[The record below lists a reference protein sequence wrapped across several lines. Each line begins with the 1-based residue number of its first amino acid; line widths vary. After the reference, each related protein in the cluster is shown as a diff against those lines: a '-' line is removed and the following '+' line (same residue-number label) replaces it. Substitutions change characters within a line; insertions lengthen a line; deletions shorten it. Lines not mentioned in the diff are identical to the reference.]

1 MMDNVKTDI
10 GQQRPDIA
18 RLSAEKLS
26 YIANKGLVKRASF
39 ALEQGDTPNLTI
51 EADLTLIATFI
62 DNTTVKWTTANAIYE
77 SICSC
82 PASTHILCH
91 HQIQTALAYRH
102 YYCQHY
108 DPASLDSPPAQLI
121 DSTHIKALINNT
133 NKTAVQTLSKSGITI
148 TLSFTEQD
156 PCAMARLPMATVH
169 FWGGNALQ
177 ECTCDCQKKLGC
189 EHIILAAIAFAK
201 QATAIT
207 TPLTVFV
214 SKADIGSILN
224 SKPARLKTSEAKTAA
239 KSKDKLN
246 KENNNKENNV
256 KKNSNK
262 ENKDKE
268 KSLNPK
274 SSLTIE
280 AATFTAASF
289 IQACQSVMPSKPSAS
304 ETSQTASEHNK
315 TLKTSLMPALLTQTL
330 ALLTENE
337 RRLFTQFYRYG
348 ISDGTDA
355 TATLIEDISQENKQ
369 KKYLWLGDI
378 LQALKDWLSAYQA
391 RRSDFDLSLGNQ
403 LISEYLLRRIAGQHP
418 TLASASLGIGVA
430 AQTDIRPTQ
439 LLGLGC
445 QIDVYEG
452 HYQAQTLFLDKKTQT
467 PLLLHSSWQAAMTDN
482 TAPNPQANPLSNP
495 ILQHYDNARLHRI
508 TAKLSLLDIQRGFL
522 STQRGRRAANHSII
536 LNKSRHAYNQWMPYS
551 LNKDDIQALPQP
563 LYFTSIKAL
572 REYYQT
578 RPLSFA
584 RARYQQPNFVILPI
598 GGCLFKGYDAAYQSV
613 GMLIKTPQSAQ
624 NVANT
629 QEQAQE
635 TDSPYWIKLNYRSH
649 APFALALLADSFADD
664 KNLPHHVSGT
674 LSWERFGAHI
684 LPVITPWALFSEA
697 FGETHKVIL
706 ALDLPKDKQ
715 VINKKEALASYNWQ
729 NSKALAR
736 LPLVDFAKNNSEA
749 SAQPS
754 IHSVLAACQS
764 WLDEA
769 LIYGAQSLPNSF
781 WRTQKQLIS
790 AARQV
795 GLQQLASGLTYDKNG
810 DTAIEHYLLILVLQL
825 AVMTEIA
832 AIP

>member
-26 YIANKGLVKRASF
+26 YIANKGLVKRASI

-51 EADLTLIATFI
+51 EANLTLIATFI
-62 DNTTVKWTTANAIYE
+62 DNTKVKWTTANAIYE

-108 DPASLDSPPAQLI
+108 NPASLASPPAHLI

-148 TLSFTEQD
+148 TLSFSEQD

-214 SKADIGSILN
+214 SKADISSVLN

-239 KSKDKLN
+239 KLKDEPN
-246 KENNNKENNV
+246 KENNNN
-256 KKNSNK
+256 
-262 ENKDKE
+262 

-280 AATFTAASF
+280 AVTFTAASF
-289 IQACQSVMPSKPSAS
+289 TQASLPSTS
-304 ETSQTASEHNK
+304 EDSQ
-315 TLKTSLMPALLTQTL
+315 MPALLTQTL

-348 ISDGTDA
+348 ISDSTDA

-403 LISEYLLRRIAGQHP
+403 LISEYLLRRLAGQHP

-482 TAPNPQANPLSNP
+482 TLPNPQANPLSNP

-508 TAKLSLLDIQRGFL
+508 TAKLSLLDIQHGLL

-536 LNKSRHAYNQWMPYS
+536 LNKSRHAYNQWMPYP

-563 LYFTSIKAL
+563 LYFTSIQAL
-572 REYYQT
+572 QAYYRT

-584 RARYQQPNFVILPI
+584 RARYQQPNFIILPI
-598 GGCLFKGYDAAYQSV
+598 GACLFKGYDAAQQTV

-664 KNLPHHVSGT
+664 SFADDKNLPHHVSGT
-674 LSWERFGAHI
+674 LSWERFGDSV

-697 FGETHKVIL
+697 DKVIL
-706 ALDLPKDKQ
+706 ALDLPK
-715 VINKKEALASYNWQ
+715 NKKMIGEKEDLEFHNWQ

-754 IHSVLAACQS
+754 IHSVLATCQS

-769 LIYGAQSLPNSF
+769 LVYGAQSLPNSF

-795 GLQQLASGLTYDKNG
+795 GLQQLAGGLTYDKNG
-810 DTAIEHYLLILVLQL
+810 DTAIEHYLLMLVLQL